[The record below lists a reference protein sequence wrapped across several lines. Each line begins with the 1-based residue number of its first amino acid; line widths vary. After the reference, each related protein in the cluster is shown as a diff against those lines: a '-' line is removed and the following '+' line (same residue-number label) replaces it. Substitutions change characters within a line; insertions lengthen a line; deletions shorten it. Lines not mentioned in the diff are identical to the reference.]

1 MNQAA
6 VTQLSRAERGFRA
19 GSRPLI
25 MRPKGNARCAQSWR
39 GDSAI
44 YLEETG
50 PVVAATRR
58 YPDSFAADEGRLD
71 GRGSFGFQGSFIRSE
86 EEFGGKNVENETR
99 SYGSV
104 KVIFIILQVQN
115 FALVKL
121 RRRNARMNGEG
132 SENRVV

>member
-1 MNQAA
+1 M
-6 VTQLSRAERGFRA
+6 QLSRAERGFRA

-86 EEFGGKNVENETR
+86 EEFGGEKTWKTR
-99 SYGSV
+99 QEVTG
-104 KVIFIILQVQN
+104 
-115 FALVKL
+115 A
-121 RRRNARMNGEG
+121 
-132 SENRVV
+132 